1 MLVLFAHT
9 VVCLQQRLTA
19 TTSHHCEG
27 SQNINKLNL
36 ELVQFIEISIILTT
50 TFLDLGL
57 T

>member
-9 VVCLQQRLTA
+9 VVCLQQRLSA
-19 TTSHHCEG
+19 TSSHHCEG